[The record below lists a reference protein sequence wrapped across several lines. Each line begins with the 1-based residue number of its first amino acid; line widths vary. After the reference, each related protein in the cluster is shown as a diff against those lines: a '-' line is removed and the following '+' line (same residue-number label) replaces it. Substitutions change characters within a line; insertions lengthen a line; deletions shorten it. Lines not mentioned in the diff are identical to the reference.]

1 MVRGS
6 LLLDRS
12 SIVAVRARIW
22 AKPTK
27 QVNTE
32 PSWSKSWEVDTKVRE
47 GSNNDAR
54 RDCLKEHKWE
64 FADLCLA
71 GAMYNISRVPRRHDE
86 TPSVQPW
93 VQRSEQ
99 QLGGSSVKE

>member
-1 MVRGS
+1 V
-6 LLLDRS
+6 
-12 SIVAVRARIW
+12 
-22 AKPTK
+22 T
-27 QVNTE
+27 TE
-32 PSWSKSWEVDTKVRE
+32 TRE
-47 GSNNDAR
+47 KDNNDAR
-54 RDCLKEHKWE
+54 RDCLKGHKWE